1 MLEKPKILAIVGPT
15 ASGKTS
21 LSIALAHALDGEVVS
36 VDSMQIYRGMD
47 IGTAK
52 STPAEREGVPHHLID
67 IADPDEPFSVAD
79 YMDAAERAVTDILS
93 RGKLP
98 IFCGGTG
105 LYLDAFLRG
114 GVADAPGADEALRA
128 ELYDIAEREGAEALH
143 AMLAKIDPESAAA
156 TPAGNVRRVVR
167 ALEIYRLSGTTKTEW
182 DRRSRER
189 PLRYNAAVIGLYFNN
204 RALLYSR
211 IEQRVDLMLQAGLLD
226 ETRRLLE
233 AGVFE
238 RSPTAAA
245 AIGYKELLPFLR
257 GECSLGEATEQLK
270 IATRRYAKRQL
281 TWFFAKDYVH
291 MIPLDEGE
299 STRKSEEI
307 VNNSLE
313 YARNAW
319 SML

>member
-1 MLEKPKILAIVGPT
+1 MLEMPRILAVVGPT
-15 ASGKTS
+15 ASGKTA
-21 LSIALAHALDGEVVS
+21 LSIALAHALNGEVVS

-47 IGTAK
+47 VGTAK
-52 STPAEREGVPHHLID
+52 PSLAEREGVPHHLID

-79 YMDAAERAVTDILS
+79 YVTAAEHAVKDVLS

-114 GVADAPGADEALRA
+114 GVSKTPGANEELRQ
-128 ELYDIAEREGAEALH
+128 ELYKIAERDGAEALH
-143 AMLAKIDPESAAA
+143 AMLAECDPESAAA
-156 TPAGNVRRVVR
+156 TPAGNLRRVVR
-167 ALEIYRLSGTTKTEW
+167 ALEIYRLTGVTKTEW
-182 DRRSRER
+182 DRRSREV
-189 PLRYNAAVIGLYFNN
+189 PQRYNAAVIGLCFQN
-204 RALLYSR
+204 RALLYDR
-211 IEQRVDLMLQAGLLD
+211 IDQRVDLMLQNGLLN
-226 ETRRLLE
+226 ETRRLLD

-257 GECSLGEATEQLK
+257 GECTLEEATNQLK
-270 IATRRYAKRQL
+270 TATRRYAKRQL
-281 TWFFAKDYVH
+281 TWFNAKEYVR
-291 MIPLDEGE
+291 MMSVDDGE
-299 STRKSEEI
+299 TTRKSEEI